1 MDSYQDL
8 YNTNRAL
15 AQMHV
20 LYNDN
25 LNDITF
31 RALETFKSVDLIAS
45 EDTRHTQ
52 GLLSHFSIE
61 KKQFAVHQH
70 NEKASAQKIIEYL
83 KDVLDSK
90 EISSLCSKLNLTP
103 GQLIRTGEGI
113 YKENYS
119 QKELSD
125 SESIEAMVAHPI
137 LIERPIVV
145 CNSKAAIGRPPE
157 NVLTIL

>member
-1 MDSYQDL
+1 MAHQKVVVYHNPRCSKSR
-8 YNTNRAL
+8 NTVAL
-15 AQMHV
+15 
-20 LYNDN
+20 L
-25 LNDITF
+25 
-31 RALETFKSVDLIAS
+31 REK
-45 EDTRHTQ
+45 
-52 GLLSHFSIE
+52 GIE
-61 KKQFAVHQH
+61 PQ
-70 NEKASAQKIIEYL
+70 IIEYL

-103 GQLIRTGEGI
+103 GQLIRTGEEI

-145 CNSKAAIGRPPE
+145 SNSKAAIGRPPE

>member
-1 MDSYQDL
+1 MAHQKVVVYHNPRCSKSR
-8 YNTNRAL
+8 NTVAL
-15 AQMHV
+15 
-20 LYNDN
+20 L
-25 LNDITF
+25 
-31 RALETFKSVDLIAS
+31 REK
-45 EDTRHTQ
+45 
-52 GLLSHFSIE
+52 GIE
-61 KKQFAVHQH
+61 PQ
-70 NEKASAQKIIEYL
+70 IIEYL

-103 GQLIRTGEGI
+103 GQLIRTGEVI

-119 QKELSD
+119 QKQLSD

>member
-1 MDSYQDL
+1 
-8 YNTNRAL
+8 
-15 AQMHV
+15 
-20 LYNDN
+20 
-25 LNDITF
+25 
-31 RALETFKSVDLIAS
+31 
-45 EDTRHTQ
+45 
-52 GLLSHFSIE
+52 
-61 KKQFAVHQH
+61 
-70 NEKASAQKIIEYL
+70 
-83 KDVLDSK
+83 
-90 EISSLCSKLNLTP
+90 
-103 GQLIRTGEGI
+103 LIRTGEVI

>member
-1 MDSYQDL
+1 MTHQKVVIYHNPRCSKSR
-8 YNTNRAL
+8 NTIAL
-15 AQMHV
+15 
-20 LYNDN
+20 L
-25 LNDITF
+25 
-31 RALETFKSVDLIAS
+31 REK
-45 EDTRHTQ
+45 
-52 GLLSHFSIE
+52 GIE
-61 KKQFAVHQH
+61 PQ
-70 NEKASAQKIIEYL
+70 IIEYL

-125 SESIEAMVAHPI
+125 NESIEAMVAHPI